1 MGAKLLENSIEL
13 TVKKFERYKQ
23 QKNYINI
30 FACSIALMQLYYPNQ
45 QGEKLM
51 RLETLSY
58 VELPGLNSNLMTVC
72 IKNMI
77 HSRLMAWID
86 LDKARVNHS
95 RYIKFNKKNNKVIAD
110 KYKAI
115 SDDYLRMAKANKNR
129 YWLSL
134 KTYKEYGETF
144 YGY

>member
-1 MGAKLLENSIEL
+1 
-13 TVKKFERYKQ
+13 
-23 QKNYINI
+23 
-30 FACSIALMQLYYPNQ
+30 
-45 QGEKLM
+45 M

-95 RYIKFNKKNNKVIAD
+95 NYIKFSKKNNKVIAD